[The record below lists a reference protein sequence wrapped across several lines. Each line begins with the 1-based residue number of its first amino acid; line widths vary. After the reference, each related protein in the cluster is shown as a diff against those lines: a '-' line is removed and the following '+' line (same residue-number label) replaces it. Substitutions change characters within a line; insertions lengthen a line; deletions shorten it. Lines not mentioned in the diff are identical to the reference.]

1 MAAEQPKS
9 PRVSVRFDGLEWET
23 SLLKEYNIDSAYM
36 TSTDAFSFCVY
47 EPDIDKLRDLEL
59 QPVSIYIDGNLQFRG
74 RVEQSEIGR
83 DHLAIRLQGRDYLAD
98 LVECH
103 VDPAL
108 ALSTNMTIEQ
118 AVKLAAAPIGV
129 TKVSFDPAPW
139 RNARLGSAVSSPL
152 ETPAFATAK
161 LKEYKPN
168 PGEGIFQL
176 LSRLCVR
183 LGCTVQPT
191 MERDSVL
198 IGAPDYVQDSAYSIT
213 RSRST
218 PQSSQNNV
226 ISAVARR
233 DYSKFPTIVLVTG
246 QASKTSAKTRATVSA
261 SSDSGPK
268 NPGRLDPSIL
278 ARAYRTFFGADETP
292 PAKPPSKNTPQD
304 IKTTDV
310 ARIRETILALLPD
323 KYIDAPNAGIWTHRI
338 TPTSPFKGFPSV
350 LYRLLYLRDEL
361 GKDTNQIANT
371 ATRAAAERFK
381 DCLQYEVTFRGHSDP
396 VTGRTYSPDTMID
409 VSDDIC
415 GVYERMWIERVTFS
429 YQPGTGATTTITC
442 WRPNSFEI
450 GAD

>member
-191 MERDSVL
+191 MERDTVL
-198 IGAPDYVQDSAYSIT
+198 IGAPDYVQESAYSVS
-213 RSRST
+213 RSRNN
-218 PQSSQNNV
+218 PQSAQNNV
-226 ISAVARR
+226 INAVARR
-233 DYSKFPTIVLVTG
+233 DYSKFPTVVLVTG
-246 QASKTSAKTRATVSA
+246 QASKTSAKTRKAVAA
-261 SSDSGPK
+261 SSDSGPS
-268 NPGRLDPSIL
+268 NPGVLSAN
-278 ARAYRTFFGADETP
+278 ARAAATTSGGP
-292 PAKPPSKNTPQD
+292 PQKLAA
-304 IKTTDV
+304 TDV
-310 ARIRETILALLPD
+310 ANIRETILALLPD

-338 TPTSPFKGFPSV
+338 TPTSPFKGLSSV
-350 LYRLLYLRDEL
+350 LYRLLYIRDEL
-361 GKDTNQIANT
+361 GKDTDQVANT
-371 ATRAAAERFK
+371 AARAAAERLK

-396 VTGRTYSPDTMID
+396 VTGRTFAPDTIID
-409 VSDDIC
+409 VSDEIC
-415 GVYERMWIERVTFS
+415 GVFERMWVERVTFS
-429 YQPGTGATTTITC
+429 YQPGAGATTTIVC
-442 WRPNSFEI
+442 WRPGSFGI
-450 GAD
+450 GANQ